1 VLRDTDTG
9 RELWRARL
17 ATPVRGLEWAPD
29 GQRLLVLGPAGVT
42 ILDARG
48 HVLRTLAQPGTRT
61 LAARWLPA
69 GGAFALLRTTG
80 ASGASEVVLVRAR
93 TARPARRLLAIPGRL
108 TGMLVS
114 PDGRWLVLSAPDADQ
129 WLLVRTGAGGRISAR
144 SDVARQFDPAARSP
158 GRAPRLEDWTP

>member
-1 VLRDTDTG
+1 MLRDTDSG

-17 ATPVRGLEWAPD
+17 AAPVRGLAWAPD
-29 GQRLLVLGPAGVT
+29 GRRLVVLGPDGVT

-48 HVLRTLAQPGTRT
+48 NVVRTLAAPGTRT

-69 GGAFALLRTTG
+69 SDTFALLRTTG
-80 ASGASEVVLVRAR
+80 ASGASEVVLVGARAR
-93 TARPARRLLAIPGRL
+93 QPARRLLAIPSRL

-114 PDGRWLVLSAPDADQ
+114 PDGRWLVLSAPEADQ

-158 GRAPRLEDWTP
+158 GRAPRLEGWTP